1 MLITSL
7 FALAVAMPTVAAEPP
22 KIGEI
27 APEFSLVDTNGKSH
41 NFSDFRGKIVVL
53 EWTNDGCP
61 YVMKHYGTG
70 NMQKA
75 QKTATDQGVVWL
87 SIVSSAK
94 GKQGYVEGPQ
104 GNALMKEKGFKSTAL
119 LLDPDGKVGKLY
131 QAKTTPHMF
140 VLDASGKVAYMGA
153 IDDKATPFP
162 ESVKGARNYVLEA
175 ITALKAGKTPAIA
188 ATQPYGCSVKYGK

>member
-27 APEFSLVDTNGKSH
+27 APGFSLVDTNGKSH
-41 NFSDFRGKIVVL
+41 NISDFRGKIVVL

-119 LLDPDGKVGKLY
+119 LLDSDGKVGKLY

-188 ATQPYGCSVKYGK
+188 ATQPYGCSVKYGN